1 MQFKLKKKPV
11 KEYDEN
17 IIINNKLDSANAIM
31 SKQRWR

>member
-17 IIINNKLDSANAIM
+17 IIINKLDSAKAIM

>member
-1 MQFKLKKKPV
+1 MQYKLKKKPV

-17 IIINNKLDSANAIM
+17 ILNNKLDSANAIM